1 MKKNDLPSNIP
12 IFPLSNA
19 IFFPKTILPLN
30 IFDDRY
36 IQLIEDCMKG
46 KRIFG
51 MVQPKKKLSSTPEVY
66 QVGCLGKIVTFN
78 EASDKRFIISLSG
91 ISRFKIKKE
100 LKTDKLYRIFSV
112 DYSDFIDD
120 FEFKKNNIVS
130 FNKNILLKKV
140 KIFFN
145 KLNYSLEFNE
155 LLKLDFDQL
164 VNTVSMVAPFSGEE
178 KQKLLE
184 TIKIEE
190 KIKLLEQIIDFNLV
204 DIQENKTIQ

>member
-1 MKKNDLPSNIP
+1 MKKNDLPKDIP

-19 IFFPKTILPLN
+19 IFFPKTVLPLN
-30 IFDDRY
+30 IFEDRY

-51 MVQPKKKLSSTPEVY
+51 MVQPKKKLSSAPEVY
-66 QVGCLGKIVTFN
+66 KVGCLGKIISFN
-78 EASDKRFIISLSG
+78 ETSDKRFIISLSG
-91 ISRFKIKKE
+91 ISRFKINKE
-100 LKTDKLYRIFSV
+100 LKTEKLYRMFNV

-120 FEFKKNNIVS
+120 FEFKKNNVVS
-130 FNKNILLKKV
+130 FSKNILLKKV

-145 KLNYSLEFNE
+145 KLNYSLEFSE
-155 LLKLDFDQL
+155 LQKLDFDQL
-164 VNTVSMVAPFSGEE
+164 VSTVSMVSPFSIEE

-184 TIKIEE
+184 AIKIDE
-190 KIKLLEQIIDFNLV
+190 KIKLLEQIIDFNLA